1 MTRKL
6 LLLDLVLVA
15 VMSAAGFQFRKAW
28 VAAKA
33 HEAATLRRTVKPVVL
48 PPLPP
53 LAKEPVVAPASYV
66 DVAAKM
72 LFDPSR
78 NPTVVIEKPPPPPP
92 KPMPPLPFYHG
103 MLNLGGG
110 PIAILSVNANSPHE
124 AVHPGE
130 PIGPF
135 KLLDANGEE
144 VLLEWD
150 GKQIR
155 KSVDEL
161 TDHKNGGGQQ
171 TQADARTAAPAV
183 AAEARTEVT
192 QPAPPQAAPKAGPG
206 EMTGFGFRTC
216 NLNDGL
222 ATGTVMEGF
231 RKTMNATPFGQ
242 TCTWDPVK

>member
-6 LLLDLVLVA
+6 LVLDFVLVA
-15 VMSAAGFQFRKAW
+15 VIAAAGFQFKKAW
-28 VAAKA
+28 VAAQA
-33 HEAATLRRTVKPVVL
+33 REASTLRRAVKPVAL

-53 LAKEPVVAPASYV
+53 LAQEPVLAPATYV

-110 PIAILSVNANSPHE
+110 PIAILSVSASSAHE

-130 PIGPF
+130 QIGPF
-135 KLLDANGEE
+135 TLLDANGEE

-155 KSVDEL
+155 KTVDEL
-161 TDHKNGGGQQ
+161 TDHKQNGGQQQ
-171 TQADARTAAPAV
+171 TQADARTAAPA
-183 AAEARTEVT
+183 AAARTEVP
-192 QPAPPQAAPKAGPG
+192 QPAQQQAPPKAGPG

-216 NLNDGL
+216 NMNDGL
-222 ATGTVMEGF
+222 AAGTTMEGF
-231 RKTMNATPFGQ
+231 RKTMNSTPFGQ

>member
-1 MTRKL
+1 M
-6 LLLDLVLVA
+6 
-15 VMSAAGFQFRKAW
+15 
-28 VAAKA
+28 
-33 HEAATLRRTVKPVVL
+33 
-48 PPLPP
+48 
-53 LAKEPVVAPASYV
+53 APATYV

-130 PIGPF
+130 NIGPF

-161 TDHKNGGGQQ
+161 TDHKQNGGGQQQ
-171 TQADARTAAPAV
+171 TQADARTAAPAP
-183 AAEARTEVT
+183 AAEARTEAP
-192 QPAPPQAAPKAGPG
+192 QPAPPQPTPKAGPG

-216 NLNDGL
+216 NMNDGL
-222 ATGTVMEGF
+222 AAGTVMEGF

>member
-15 VMSAAGFQFRKAW
+15 VMAAAGIQFRKAW
-28 VAAKA
+28 VAVKA
-33 HEAATLRRTVKPVVL
+33 REAATLRRTVKPVAL

-53 LAKEPVVAPASYV
+53 LATEPAVAPATYV
-66 DVAAKM
+66 EVAAKM

-103 MLNLGGG
+103 MLNLGDG
-110 PIAILSVNANSPHE
+110 PIAILSVTASSPHV

-155 KSVDEL
+155 KTVDEL
-161 TDHKNGGGQQ
+161 TDHKQNGAVPQ
-171 TQADARTAAPAV
+171 QADARTAV
-183 AAEARTEVT
+183 AAPETRTEAP
-192 QPAPPQAAPKAGPG
+192 QPEQQKPAPKAGPG
-206 EMTGFGFRTC
+206 DITAFGFRTC
-216 NLNDGL
+216 NMNDGL
-222 ATGTVMEGF
+222 AAGTVMEGF

-242 TCTWDPVK
+242 TCTWNPVK